1 MGAIGTPKREIHIP
15 VTEPAEREPVER
27 PTGPAPQPEPVE
39 PVGPRS

>member
-1 MGAIGTPKREIHIP
+1 MGKIGEPRREIHIP

-27 PTGPAPQPEPVE
+27 PAPPPPRE